1 MKKKL
6 YNVLIL
12 ILIMNIIFI
21 NTSVSAKEINNNEV
35 YMVALGDSISAGF
48 MLDDVQNSFINKLRK
63 RLDKNIVDYSET
75 GDTTSDLLEK
85 LENEDVISDLKKAE
99 VISLNIGGNNVQG
112 PFKEALFE
120 AVEKYKGKPYEEV
133 ESELGLSDI
142 SKIVDILT
150 GENEINEKMV
160 KDMNDNVNAFYDEFN
175 KALEII
181 KQNSKNAKIILQ
193 TIYNPFYEIPGIDK
207 MNDIAEE
214 FINRMNK
221 TIEEKSNEKNI
232 SILDVNS
239 VFKKYGAMSV
249 TNILN
254 IDTHPNISGHN
265 IIYLMYM
272 KELSPLNPYEI
283 VNNISNTSIN
293 NISIDE
299 YEVLNIQIK
308 SDDNYY
314 LPNELTLNI
323 GQDQWYFY
331 VGKEKKDFTIK
342 LRGSVYLDDT
352 SINGTCTA
360 ISDINK
366 DINKDINEDSKDV
379 NNDKSSDIIVL
390 KPFKEIN
397 EAETLN
403 NNENINKGIQTDDKS
418 EAIKYTIT
426 MTISLL
432 IMSLSITKRKVVA

>member
-323 GQDQWYFY
+323 GQDQWHFY

-366 DINKDINEDSKDV
+366 DTNEDSKDV
-379 NNDKSSDIIVL
+379 NNDNSADIIEL
-390 KPFKEIN
+390 KPIKEIN
-397 EAETLN
+397 EAEALN

-418 EAIKYTIT
+418 DAIKYTIT